1 MAIVKMSKFK
11 LALFASEKDALLERL
26 QTFGAVHVTEQEEPD
41 KELLQEAPLL
51 PERSTLQARRVRLE
65 EAIDT
70 LRATLPPPE
79 HLTDKLG
86 NALPKADAE
95 EEKAVSV
102 GKKDVDAALEAVQAE
117 NEAMRRASEKIKSNA
132 EKKAELSRWKKLDI
146 TRDDINAM
154 QSVKAM
160 IGTIPQRWADETRQF
175 IAKEAQGTYLEFLSG
190 DARVYYVFLLTN
202 GRDKELA
209 NWLRDVNFQP
219 FSLEGEG
226 TIAQQIEELDKDT
239 REQEKAIAD
248 GKVHLKRLCESSLKT
263 LEIAYEEDARRL
275 ALLDAQ
281 DQMLYSQYL
290 TFLEGYVPTDRADDF
305 RQTVEGDMPTSRYAL
320 EIEPADPEDP
330 NVPILLKNNAIAKP
344 FESIVKTYSLP
355 LYKEMD
361 PTGLIAPWYILFFS
375 IMLGDFGYGALL
387 FLGTTL
393 ALRFFHWKEA
403 TETSLRFF
411 QVLSVPT
418 MLVGLCFGSIFGGLI
433 PMKALIIDPTKDFMT
448 MIVVSVALG
457 FIHILV
463 GLGLKGWQQIRE
475 GHPMDV
481 VYDVISWML
490 ILVGLVMVALV
501 MLFKGPDLL
510 KTIGFV
516 MAIVGAVLIFLFS
529 AREEKGIGRFTWGLY
544 NLYGATGY
552 IGDLV
557 SYTRLTAIML
567 AGAYI
572 GYAMNMIGGMLTN
585 LGVPG
590 YVLAAVII
598 VGAHLFNLFLSSLSS
613 YVHAMRLIYVEFFGK
628 FFEGG
633 GKPFRG
639 LQPEPKYVDLSTQK
653 KS

>member
-26 QTFGAVHVTEQEEPD
+26 QTFGAVHVIEQTEPD
-41 KELLQEAPLL
+41 KELLQEAPIL

-86 NALPKADAE
+86 NALPKADVK

-102 GKKDVDAALEAVQAE
+102 GKKDVDAALEAVQVE
-117 NEAMRRASEKIKSNA
+117 NEAMRRAGEKIKSNA
-132 EKKAELSRWKKLDI
+132 EKKVELSHWKKLDI

-175 IAKEAQGTYLEFLSG
+175 IAKEAQGTYLEFLNG
-190 DARVYYVFLLTN
+190 DARVYYVFLLTD

-226 TIAQQIEELDKDT
+226 TIAKQIEELDKDT

-248 GKVHLKRLCESSLKT
+248 GKVHLKRLCESSLKM

-572 GYAMNMIGGMLTN
+572 GYAMNMIGGMLTS

>member
-26 QTFGAVHVTEQEEPD
+26 QTFGAVHVTEQTEPD
-41 KELLQEAPLL
+41 KELLQEAPIL
-51 PERSTLQARRVRLE
+51 PERSTLQARRLRLE

-70 LRATLPPPE
+70 LHATLPPPE

-95 EEKAVSV
+95 EEEAVSV
-102 GKKDVDAALEAVQAE
+102 GKEDVDAALEAVQAE
-117 NEAMRRASEKIKSNA
+117 NEAMRRAGEKIKSNA
-132 EKKAELSRWKKLDI
+132 EKKVELSHWKKLDI

-175 IAKEAQGTYLEFLSG
+175 IAKEAQGTYLEFLDG
-190 DARVYYVFLLTN
+190 DARVYHVFILTD

-219 FSLEGEG
+219 FSLEGER

-248 GKVHLKRLCESSLKT
+248 CKVHLKRLCETSLKT

-516 MAIVGAVLIFLFS
+516 MAFVGAVLVFLFS

-572 GYAMNMIGGMLTN
+572 GYAMNMIGGMLTS
-585 LGVPG
+585 LGIPG
-590 YVLAAVII
+590 YALAAVII

>member
-1 MAIVKMSKFK
+1 
-11 LALFASEKDALLERL
+11 
-26 QTFGAVHVTEQEEPD
+26 
-41 KELLQEAPLL
+41 
-51 PERSTLQARRVRLE
+51 
-65 EAIDT
+65 
-70 LRATLPPPE
+70 
-79 HLTDKLG
+79 
-86 NALPKADAE
+86 
-95 EEKAVSV
+95 
-102 GKKDVDAALEAVQAE
+102 
-117 NEAMRRASEKIKSNA
+117 
-132 EKKAELSRWKKLDI
+132 
-146 TRDDINAM
+146 
-154 QSVKAM
+154 
-160 IGTIPQRWADETRQF
+160 
-175 IAKEAQGTYLEFLSG
+175 
-190 DARVYYVFLLTN
+190 
-202 GRDKELA
+202 
-209 NWLRDVNFQP
+209 
-219 FSLEGEG
+219 
-226 TIAQQIEELDKDT
+226 
-239 REQEKAIAD
+239 
-248 GKVHLKRLCESSLKT
+248 
-263 LEIAYEEDARRL
+263 
-275 ALLDAQ
+275 
-281 DQMLYSQYL
+281 
-290 TFLEGYVPTDRADDF
+290 
-305 RQTVEGDMPTSRYAL
+305 
-320 EIEPADPEDP
+320 
-330 NVPILLKNNAIAKP
+330 
-344 FESIVKTYSLP
+344 
-355 LYKEMD
+355 
-361 PTGLIAPWYILFFS
+361 
-375 IMLGDFGYGALL
+375 
-387 FLGTTL
+387 
-393 ALRFFHWKEA
+393 
-403 TETSLRFF
+403 
-411 QVLSVPT
+411 
-418 MLVGLCFGSIFGGLI
+418 
-433 PMKALIIDPTKDFMT
+433 MKALIIDPTKDFMT

-572 GYAMNMIGGMLTN
+572 GYAMNMIGGMLTS